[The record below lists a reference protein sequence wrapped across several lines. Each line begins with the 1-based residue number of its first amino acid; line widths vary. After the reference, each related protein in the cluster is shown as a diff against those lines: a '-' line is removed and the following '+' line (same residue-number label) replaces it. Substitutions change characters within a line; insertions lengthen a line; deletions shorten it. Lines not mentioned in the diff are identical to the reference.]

1 MNRNQRT
8 SRRGF
13 SLIEV
18 LISLTI
24 TGTLLAATMA
34 ALDASFKS
42 YKATTEG
49 ASTHVVSRMV
59 MNRIMAMLRTGTQFG
74 PYPND
79 VLDNTQNPV
88 TSTFVEFLASDDGA
102 GHQRIVRIERRDAT
116 SAANGPFELWYRQV
130 DMTNGTQTAAD
141 ERPLITGV
149 TEASF
154 ILEYDVGP
162 RLRRATVDLTIRP
175 NDYQDARIG
184 VNFEAPTIRLVSST
198 MPRRLLD

>member
-1 MNRNQRT
+1 MNQPRT
-8 SRRGF
+8 APGRAF

-24 TGTLLAATMA
+24 MGTLLAATLA

-42 YKATTEG
+42 YKATTDG

-59 MNRIMAMLRTGTQFG
+59 MNRLMAMLRTGTQFG

-79 VLDNTQNPV
+79 VLDHSQNPI
-88 TSTFVEFLASDDGA
+88 TSTYIEFVASDDGA
-102 GHQRIVRIERRDAT
+102 GHQRVVRVERRDAAT
-116 SAANGPFELWYRQV
+116 AAAGPYELWYRQV
-130 DMTNGTQTAAD
+130 DLTNGTQTAAD
-141 ERPLITGV
+141 ERPLVTGV

-162 RLRRATVDLTIRP
+162 RLKRATVDL
-175 NDYQDARIG
+175 
-184 VNFEAPTIRLVSST
+184 TIRLVSST
-198 MPRRLLD
+198 MPRRLMD